1 MGLGTLPLLAGLE
14 VFLPCTCLVSFLSK
28 PAREGSGFSHN
39 ALFLTLVGTKP
50 KTFFFPPKEN
60 GLFGKRKR
68 NRMKECVHTHQP
80 PMWEKEAQGSFWKK
94 VMLSI

>member
-28 PAREGSGFSHN
+28 TAREGSGFSHN

-50 KTFFFPPKEN
+50 KTFFFPT
-60 GLFGKRKR
+60 KRKWFIR
-68 NRMKECVHTHQP
+68 
-80 PMWEKEAQGSFWKK
+80 KK
-94 VMLSI
+94 KKK